1 MVLNGWID
9 IHSHFYPPETSA
21 QREARRVAMNEAGWN
36 VSQPFVWDPDATLE
50 YMDRTGIAMQML
62 SNIPKTF
69 GALQASNDYAASL
82 VRKRPNRF
90 GLLAALPTDSPD
102 EALAEIARANRE
114 LAADGFAVT
123 CHYNGVYLSDA
134 RLDPVWQELDRRR
147 AVVFAH
153 PDAYA
158 PAAMGRPVALAEV
171 AFETA
176 RTVIDML
183 YAGTFRKFP
192 NVKFVLAHC
201 GGALPALSG
210 RLMILGNE
218 SWVPNPNGVTLAEFR
233 EHLNRLY
240 LDTAATSPTT
250 LGPALAMTTHDHL
263 VYGSDCGVPCTTE
276 RTMRANL
283 EALLSYAGLTQ
294 EQIEGIGHNALRLF
308 PAAAE
313 RIKTGSQL
321 KGATARN

>member
-1 MVLNGWID
+1 MLVNQWID
-9 IHSHFYPPETSA
+9 VHAHFFPPESNEL
-21 QREARRVAMNEAGWN
+21 REARRVSMTEAGWIIAE
-36 VSQPFVWDPDATLE
+36 PPRWDPEATLD

-62 SNIPKTF
+62 SNIPKNLP
-69 GALQASNDYAASL
+69 ALRTSNEYAASL
-82 VRKRPNRF
+82 VQKHPSRF
-90 GLLAALPTDSPD
+90 GLLTALPTDNPD
-102 EALAEIARANRE
+102 DALAEIDRASGE
-114 LAADGFAVT
+114 LHTDGFAVT

-134 RLDPVWQELDRRR
+134 RLDKVWKELDRRH

-153 PDAYA
+153 PNAYA
-158 PAAMGRPVALAEV
+158 PAAMGRPAALIEV

-176 RTVIDML
+176 RTVVDML
-183 YAGTFRKFP
+183 YSGTFRKFP
-192 NVKFVLAHC
+192 NIKFVLAHC

-218 SWVPNPNGVTLAEFR
+218 SWIANPNGVTSSEFR
-233 EHLNRLY
+233 EHLSRLF

-276 RTMRANL
+276 ATMQANL
-283 EALLSYAGLTQ
+283 EALLGYTGLTS
-294 EQIEGIGHNALRLF
+294 EQIECVGHNALRLF

-313 RIKTGSQL
+313 RMKS
-321 KGATARN
+321 AS